1 MENAIRLRDAM
12 SDYIDALRGLDD
24 IEYTVDAVTN
34 TGCGL
39 DIRTRGSLT
48 AGRRK
53 SVLEATNTFCV
64 FYGIEPLTKPRQ
76 RPRVLDVAQV
86 GSSVQEAI
94 DTFEDARNAAGAA
107 WEAMYRVEDTVGDEL
122 IIRNSIVTRLN
133 SANRLNEHFDMW
145 LKKNVVRL
153 QNAGVSDAMILAVA
167 PERSSHHLFRLFD
180 QIRMLQEA
188 GVTPEYVIAVTGGIG
203 MSSGAHPLTG
213 EPTEGARVTAEQII
227 ALYESGMPL
236 EFAAAM
242 FDGGA
247 A

>member
-24 IEYTVDAVTN
+24 IDYTVDAVTN

-39 DIRTRGSLT
+39 DVRTRGSLT

-53 SVLEATNTFCV
+53 SALEATNAFCA
-64 FYGIEPLTKPRQ
+64 FYGIEPLTKSRQ
-76 RPRVLDVAQV
+76 RPKVLDVAQV
-86 GSSVQEAI
+86 GSAVREAI
-94 DTFEDARNAAGAA
+94 DKFEDARNAAGAA
-107 WEAMYRVEDTVGDEL
+107 WEAMYPVTDSVGDEL
-122 IIRNSIVTRLN
+122 VIRNSIVMRLN
-133 SANRLNEHFDMW
+133 SANRLNETFNYW
-145 LKKNVVRL
+145 LGHGVVRL
-153 QNAGVSDAMILAVA
+153 QNAGVVDVMILAVA

-188 GVTPEYVIAVTGGIG
+188 GVTPEYVAAVTGGIG

-227 ALYESGMPL
+227 DLYESGVPL

-242 FDGGA
+242 AEGA